1 MIFDSPSFLNF
12 KKRDHSFLT
21 HTELQF
27 SRLSATSTI
36 TFAEFKAEYERTRPE
51 FEIMRALVD
60 ARISQHMTQKE
71 LAEKSGVRQSNISR
85 IENGTCSPTIATLE
99 ALANGMGKKLIVSF
113 E

>member
-1 MIFDSPSFLNF
+1 MSDLQKYKKKQLQDPAF
-12 KKRDHSFLT
+12 KT
-21 HTELQF
+21 
-27 SRLSATSTI
+27 
-36 TFAEFKAEYERTRPE
+36 EYERTRPE

-60 ARISQHMTQKE
+60 ARISQNLTQKE

-99 ALANGMGKKLIVSF
+99 ALATGMGKKLIVSF